1 MVRGII
7 LYYLNIKPT
16 HGYEI
21 QQFIS
26 LSGMDQWTD
35 IKSGSIYY
43 ALAKLEKEG
52 NIAEQREERTG
63 SRVRKIY
70 EITEKGRQ
78 ALAEEMRQELRMPL
92 FEIGSAKFVTSPI
105 LASLSQNEVEE
116 ILAEHIKQLQKNKE
130 YWDYWSSR
138 KAQDDTYNLT
148 QLSFQMAIDSIGQ
161 QIAWHEELMKHLPY
175 YMKEAKQM
183 GNMIAAFDFDKT
195 ENINRAGQQNT
206 QVEMLEFIKK
216 ALEDSPEQAL
226 ERVNA
231 MLEQVKQ

>member
-21 QQFIS
+21 QQF
-26 LSGMDQWTD
+26 LSVSGIDQWSD

-70 EITEKGRQ
+70 EITDKGRQ
-78 ALAEEMRQELRMPL
+78 TLVEEMKQELKTPL

-105 LASLSQNEVEE
+105 LSSLSQDEAEE
-116 ILAEHIKQLQKNKE
+116 ILKEHIKHLHKTKE
-130 YWDYWSSR
+130 YWVFWGSKKSLEEKY
-138 KAQDDTYNLT
+138 QLT
-148 QLSFQMAIDSIGQ
+148 QLSFQMAIDSINK
-161 QIAWHEELMKHLPY
+161 QIEWHEELLKHLSY
-175 YMKEAKQM
+175 YMEESKTMSK
-183 GNMIAAFDFDKT
+183 MIATFDFDQT
-195 ENINRAGQQNT
+195 EKYIGSGQKNK

-216 ALEDSPEQAL
+216 TLENNPEQAM
-226 ERVNA
+226 EQIND
-231 MLEQVKQ
+231 MLEQMKK